1 VLKSL
6 KWIIIASFLVSGAS
20 AADKKKKNE
29 KPENI
34 RQSTIGD
41 VLKRTSGKT
50 TGVERKGL
58 DLPKAAGAAFER
70 NIPLNMESVKPPR
83 NSDVYRIEGDG
94 KEVEYEK
101 LTDKG
106 IKNLYTL
113 VNKFKNSPNRGEL
126 WVRLAEAYVEK
137 AKLVKFRKYRD
148 YEAKMEQFESKK
160 IARKPVLDL
169 GEAREYNQQA
179 INLYKLFLSDF
190 PKDKKVSQVLFFL
203 GYNFYELGRE
213 DEGAKY
219 YKILADK
226 YTKSPYLDESTFA
239 LGDYYFE
246 KNRWK
251 DALKY
256 YARLIDKKES
266 RHYLLA
272 LYKSAWCKYRLGD
285 SRAALRGMEVVY
297 MESRRQ
303 KGEDSGDEKEPKVNS
318 VRLASEALR
327 DIVPFYA
334 EIGDSR
340 QAEGYFE
347 HLVGAGKA
355 ANRMMEKLA
364 YIYSARGNI
373 EGAMIL
379 FKRLI
384 AIEPLSPKAF
394 DYQYQVVSSY
404 SSAGKGA
411 IFKRELYDWIT
422 LYAPGTDWAKA
433 NAKDEKL
440 LAEAYERRE
449 RTLRNYVLQQHA
461 AVKQSK
467 NEDGRTRTLEWY
479 KLYLGAFHNAPQV
492 SDMHFYYGEL
502 LYDVRQYQA
511 AVAEYNWVLEND
523 EKSKYYKDALINVIA
538 SLEKLLP
545 NTQQLLARRDKMGPD
560 FVDPIPMS
568 PEFTK
573 FTATSKKFIQKF
585 PQDPRSP
592 DLEFKIAQI
601 FYLHNNFKESIDA
614 FEPIIKRSPKSQAG
628 QDAISFVLDMYS
640 RRKDYVGLKKVSELL
655 MSNPEIAASPVGGQL
670 KKILVNTKFKNAE
683 TLLKS
688 DNLYAS
694 GEAFEKFA
702 AENRGSDLAVKALYN
717 AAYSYKKARAVGP
730 ALKMYEA
737 LMANPD
743 RSPESMKLK
752 AEASKEL
759 PPLYQQL
766 GKYTLAAKAYEQVA
780 AANPNS
786 EFAGNYFF
794 NAAVIWDGYGFWDNA
809 IRDYEQYEKR
819 EKKSSEKIEVAYYL
833 AEIAR
838 KRGQMSQAA
847 KYYEKYISG
856 PATNRERIVESCFK
870 LYEIA
875 IKMGNRSNIA
885 KWRDRTISVQRNF
898 AAADRSIGAKYAAE
912 AKFSQLKDIS
922 DQIKAITL
930 PANDKKQ
937 VEGIKQKLALIEK
950 LKNEIVQV
958 LRYASGHQIVA
969 SYTTLAL
976 AYADTAYKIKTAP
989 LPPGLKSLNKEQI
1002 AQYQAKVAEAYVTP
1016 LEQKAI
1022 ENYTLAVQ
1030 NANDLDVYDDYVI
1043 AARKNL
1049 AKTNPQFRF
1058 VNAKIKPSAVVD
1070 SMGL

>member
-1 VLKSL
+1 MGRILNVKIILVLML
-6 KWIIIASFLVSGAS
+6 ASSIGA
-20 AADKKKKNE
+20 AAGKKQAKQ
-29 KPENI
+29 NI

-41 VLKRTSGKT
+41 VLKRTGTKSIS
-50 TGVERKGL
+50 VEKRGS

-70 NIPLNMESVKPPR
+70 NIPMNLESVKPPR

-106 IKNLYTL
+106 IKNLYSL

-137 AKLVKFRKYRD
+137 AKLVKFRKYRE
-148 YEAKMEQFESKK
+148 YEQKMEEFENKK
-160 IARKPVLDL
+160 IKQKPVLDL

-179 INLYKLFLSDF
+179 INLYKLFLADF
-190 PKDKKVSQVLFFL
+190 SKDKKVSQVLFFL

-226 YTKSPYLDESTFA
+226 YTKSAYLDESIFA

-251 DALKY
+251 DGLKY

-285 SRAALRGMEVVY
+285 SHAALRGMEVVY
-297 MESRRQ
+297 LESRRM
-303 KGEDSGDEKEPKVNS
+303 KDGGGEGSDQPKVNS
-318 VRLASEALR
+318 VRLSSESLR

-334 EIGDSR
+334 EIGDSK
-340 QAEGYFE
+340 QAENYFE
-347 HLVGAGKA
+347 RLVGAGKA

-364 YIYSARGNI
+364 YIYSSRGNI
-373 EGAMIL
+373 EGSKVL

-384 AIEPLSPKAF
+384 SLEPLSPKAF
-394 DYQYQVVSSY
+394 DYQYQIVSNH
-404 SSAGKGA
+404 SSAGKNQ
-411 IFKRELYDWIT
+411 IFKQELYDWIT
-422 LYAPGTDWAKA
+422 LYGPGTEWSKA

-440 LAEAYERRE
+440 LAEAFERRE

-461 AVKQSK
+461 AVRQSK
-467 NEDGRTRTLEWY
+467 NEDGRSRTLEWY
-479 KLYLGAFHNAPQV
+479 KLYLREFEASPQV

-511 AVAEYNWVLEND
+511 AAVEYTWVLDHD

-545 NTQQLLARRDKMGPD
+545 NQQQLLARRDKMGPEYIE
-560 FVDPIPMS
+560 PIPMS
-568 PEFTK
+568 ADFVRFTN
-573 FTATSKKFIQKF
+573 TSKKFIQKF
-585 PQDPRSP
+585 PKDPRSP
-592 DLEFKIAQI
+592 DLEFKLAQI
-601 FYLHNNFKESIDA
+601 YYLHNYFKDSIDA

-640 RRKDYVGLKKVSELL
+640 RRKDYLGLKKVSEML
-655 MSNPEIAASPVGGQL
+655 MGNPEIASSPVGAEL
-670 KKILVNTKFKNAE
+670 KKVLVNTKFKNAE
-683 TLLKS
+683 ALLKS

-702 AENRGSDLAVKALYN
+702 TENKSSELAVKAQYN

-737 LMANPD
+737 LLANPD
-743 RSPESMKLK
+743 RSPEAQKLK
-752 AEASKEL
+752 AEASREL

-766 GKYTLAAKAYEQVA
+766 GKYIQAAKAYEANA
-780 AANPNS
+780 ALNPNS
-786 EFAGNYFF
+786 EYAANYYF
-794 NAAVIWDGYGFWDNA
+794 NAAVIWDGYGVWDSA

-819 EKKSSEKIEVAYYL
+819 EKKSAERIEAAYYV
-833 AEIAR
+833 AEIHR
-838 KRGQMSQAA
+838 KRDQLTPAA
-847 KYYEKYISG
+847 RNYEKYVSG
-856 PATNRERIVESCFK
+856 PATNKERIVESYFK

-875 IKMGNRSNIA
+875 IKVGNRSNIA

-898 AAADRSIGAKYAAE
+898 AQGDRSIGAKYAAE
-912 AKFSQLKDIS
+912 AKFSELREIS
-922 DQIKAITL
+922 DQIKSITL

-937 VEGIKQKLALIEK
+937 AEGIKQKLALIEK

-958 LRYASGHQIVA
+958 LRYASGRQIVA
-969 SYTTLAL
+969 SYATLAL

-989 LPPGLKSLNKEQI
+989 LPPGLKSLNKEQTG
-1002 AQYQAKVAEAYVTP
+1002 QYQAKVAEVYVTP
-1016 LEQKAI
+1016 LEQKAL

-1058 VNAKIKPSAVVD
+1058 VNAKIKSGAVVD

>member
-1 VLKSL
+1 MRSFVLVFILSSTCAVLAAEKKS
-6 KWIIIASFLVSGAS
+6 
-20 AADKKKKNE
+20 
-29 KPENI
+29 NI
-34 RQSTIGD
+34 RESTIGD
-41 VLKRTSGKT
+41 VLKRTSGKST
-50 TGVERKGL
+50 SVEKKGS
-58 DLPKAAGAAFER
+58 DIPKSTEAAFER
-70 NIPLNMESVKPPR
+70 NLPINLESVKPPR

-137 AKLVKFRKYRD
+137 AKLVKFRKYRE
-148 YEAKMEQFESKK
+148 YEQKIDDFENKK
-160 IARKPVLDL
+160 TKVKPVLDL

-179 INLYKLFLSDF
+179 INLYKLFLADF

-226 YTKSPYLDESTFA
+226 YTKSAYLDESTFA

-297 MESRRQ
+297 IESRRS
-303 KGEDSGDEKEPKVNS
+303 KSEETEAGPKVNS
-318 VRLASEALR
+318 VRLASESLR

-334 EIGDSR
+334 EIGDSK
-340 QAEGYFE
+340 QAENYFE
-347 HLVGAGKA
+347 RLVGAGKA

-364 YIYSARGNI
+364 YIYSSRGNI
-373 EGAMIL
+373 EGAMTL

-384 AIEPLSPKAF
+384 QIEPLSPKAF
-394 DYQYQVVSSY
+394 DYQYQIVSSY

-411 IFKRELYDWIT
+411 VFKRELYDWIT
-422 LYAPGTDWAKA
+422 LYAANSEWAQA
-433 NAKDEKL
+433 NRKDEKL

-461 AVKQSK
+461 AAKQSK
-467 NEDGRTRTLEWY
+467 NEDGRARTLEWY
-479 KLYLGAFHNAPQV
+479 KLYLRAFESAPQV

-502 LYDVRQYQA
+502 LYDVKDYQA
-511 AVAEYNWVLEND
+511 ASVEYNWVLQND

-545 NTQQLLARRDKMGPD
+545 SQQQLLAKRDKMGPD
-560 FVDPIPMS
+560 FVDQIPLS
-568 PEFTK
+568 PQFAT
-573 FTATSKKFIQKF
+573 FTATAKKFIQKY
-585 PQDPRSP
+585 PQDARSA
-592 DLEFKIAQI
+592 DLEFKVAQI
-601 FYLHNNFKESIDA
+601 YYLHNYFKESIDA
-614 FEPIIKRSPKSQAG
+614 FEPIIKRAPKSQAG

-640 RRKDYVGLKKVSELL
+640 RRKDYVGLKKVSEIL
-655 MSNPEIAASPVGGQL
+655 MDNPDVASSPIGGQL
-670 KKILVNTKFKNAE
+670 KRILVNTKFKNAE
-683 TLLKS
+683 MLLK
-688 DNLYAS
+688 DPKNLYAS

-702 AENRGSDLAVKALYN
+702 NENKNSELAVKAQYN

-737 LMANPD
+737 LLANPD

-752 AEASKEL
+752 AEAAKEL

-766 GKYTLAAKAYEQVA
+766 GKYVQAAKAYEQYA
-780 AANPNS
+780 NANPNS
-786 EFAGNYFF
+786 EFAANYFF

-819 EKKSSEKIEVAYYL
+819 ERKGADRIEAAYYMG
-833 AEIAR
+833 EISR
-838 KRGQMSQAA
+838 KRGAFSKAA
-847 KYYEKYISG
+847 QYYEKYVSG
-856 PATNRERIVESCFK
+856 PATNKERIVEVHFK

-875 IKMGNRSNIA
+875 EKMGNKAAIA
-885 KWRDRTISVQRNF
+885 RWRDRTISVQRNF
-898 AAADRSIGAKYAAE
+898 AQSERGVGAKYAAE

-922 DQIKAITL
+922 DQIKSISL

-937 VEGIKQKLALIEK
+937 ADGIKQKLALIEK

-958 LRYASGHQIVA
+958 LRFASGHQIVA

-989 LPPGLKSLNKEQI
+989 LPPGLRALNKEQI
-1002 AQYQAKVAEAYVTP
+1002 GQYQAKVAEVYVTP
-1016 LEQKAI
+1016 LEQKAL
-1022 ENYTLAVQ
+1022 ENFNLAVQ

-1049 AKTNPQFRF
+1049 AKVNPQFKF